1 MSAQTWLTV
10 TEAAEHLRCSPKTIY
25 RLVQQ
30 RRLRAAQIG
39 GKRALR
45 FRVEWLDEYAYSVA
59 TVVEIGR

>member
-1 MSAQTWLTV
+1 MSPWLTV
-10 TEAAEHLRCSPKTIY
+10 AEAAARLRCSPKTIY

-45 FRVEWLDEYAYSVA
+45 FRIEWIDAYAESTAQVIEVA
-59 TVVEIGR
+59 R